1 MYTCVKTL
9 IGSAFRGYR
18 GVASGPYAPNPGV
31 YALFLRPQPSSLSP
45 RLPQER
51 FRRKGVFWWMS
62 TVSHLLLRPNLGM
75 QAMLA
80 QTRLRSLHIC
90 TTLYTPHPAPQ
101 THTHT
106 LLHTHPN
113 PNPQTLHPTPHTLH
127 PYTPT
132 PLHPKPETRNPKR
145 AVQECASHASECTCA
160 AGMPVGL
167 MRRYWPLVA
176 QPLTA
181 DASHLPR

>member
-1 MYTCVKTL
+1 VYTCVKTL

-18 GVASGPYAPNPGV
+18 GVASGPYAPNPSV

-106 LLHTHPN
+106 PYSIRT
-113 PNPQTLHPTPHTLH
+113 QTPTPKPCTPHPT

-132 PLHPKPETRNPKR
+132 PLHPYTLSLKPETRNEQCKNAPPMHRSAR
-145 AVQECASHASECTCA
+145 A
-160 AGMPVGL
+160 
-167 MRRYWPLVA
+167 
-176 QPLTA
+176 
-181 DASHLPR
+181 PRGCLLG